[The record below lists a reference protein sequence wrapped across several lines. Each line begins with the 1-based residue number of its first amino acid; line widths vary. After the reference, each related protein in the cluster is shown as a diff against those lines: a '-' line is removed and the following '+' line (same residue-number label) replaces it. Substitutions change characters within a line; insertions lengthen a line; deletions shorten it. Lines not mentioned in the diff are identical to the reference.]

1 MGILTWIILGLVAG
15 GLAKFIMPGKDP
27 GGCIV
32 TMILG
37 IVGAMLGGWIGSLLG
52 FGSVQQFDIKGLLIA
67 VLGAVILL
75 LIYRFFKGRK

>member
-27 GGCIV
+27 GGCIF

-37 IVGAMLGGWIGSLLG
+37 IVGAMVGGWIGSLLG

-67 VLGAVILL
+67 VLGAVVLL